1 MVKKDIEAIATD
13 IVDCAIKVH
22 RELGPGLLES
32 AYQHCIAHELKK
44 RHRKVLMEV
53 MLPIV
58 YDGQRLDAGYR
69 IDMLI
74 DDLVIIENKTVEN
87 FLPIHM
93 AQLTTYLKLYDR
105 NVGFLLNWNVKLMKH
120 GIKRVVHNYSS
131 SSPYPTK
138 KKQKSF

>member
-1 MVKKDIEAIATD
+1 MVKKDVEAIATD

-32 AYQHCIAHELKK
+32 AYQHCIAYELRR
-44 RHRKVLMEV
+44 RHRKVLTEV

-58 YDGQRLDAGYR
+58 YNGQRINAGYR

-74 DDLVIIENKTVEN
+74 DDLVIIENKTVED

-93 AQLTTYLKLYDR
+93 AQVITYLKLYDR
-105 NVGFLLNWNVKLMKH
+105 HVG
-120 GIKRVVHNYSS
+120 S
-131 SSPYPTK
+131 
-138 KKQKSF
+138 